1 MPAWKSSYS
10 FLTASGDQLARADLE
25 RLRELLDHGDGWVAP
40 RTFDVA
46 DVGAV
51 DAGAVGIILLAPA
64 SRLAEAAD
72 VLGEAGAYL
81 HDHPQTA
88 MQLINLQTIS
98 HIRVDCS
105 STQSVCRS
113 LRLIVYKGE

>member
-1 MPAWKSSYS
+1 
-10 FLTASGDQLARADLE
+10 LHRLRDQLARGHFE
-25 RLRELLDHGDGWVAP
+25 RLRKLLDHGDGGVTP
-40 RTFDVA
+40 GPFDVA

-51 DAGAVGIILLAPA
+51 DAGAVGIIFLAPA

-72 VLGEAGAYL
+72 VLGEAGTYL

-105 STQSVCRS
+105 STQSVCRP